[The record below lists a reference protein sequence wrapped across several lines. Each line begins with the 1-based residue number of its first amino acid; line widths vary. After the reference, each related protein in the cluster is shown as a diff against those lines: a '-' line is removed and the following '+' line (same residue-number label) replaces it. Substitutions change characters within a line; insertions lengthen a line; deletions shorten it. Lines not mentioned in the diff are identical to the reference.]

1 MDGTLPCPS
10 TFTFVAYPHKI
21 SVSYFFAS
29 RALCFLY
36 TRAGT
41 SKTVSA
47 IILAAPRIL
56 HSSVTLL
63 LPPDSTSICTYDCTS
78 LNFICVWRLKWML
91 FCLHMT
97 FVWKW
102 VLCHESGSQDI
113 LWICFSSSFFTHIL
127 GIRLRC
133 PSFKTTGAFTHG
145 SAHQPLNFITSSL
158 KYYLHSIWFSSCFW
172 ACPKE
177 ENSCN

>member
-1 MDGTLPCPS
+1 MGWPLDWSSLALCRFWNLLRGFFPISLGHPTNSGWHLA
-10 TFTFVAYPHKI
+10 FTFMAHPHRI
-21 SVSYFFAS
+21 SVSYFSPS

-36 TRAGT
+36 TRADN

-47 IILAAPRIL
+47 IILVAPRSL

-63 LPPDSTSICTYDCTS
+63 LPPESASVCTCDCTL

-102 VLCHESGSQDI
+102 VLWQEGRSQ
-113 LWICFSSSFFTHIL
+113 
-127 GIRLRC
+127 R
-133 PSFKTTGAFTHG
+133 
-145 SAHQPLNFITSSL
+145 TSYGFVSP
-158 KYYLHSIWFSSCFW
+158 LHSLCTFQGSDSGVQALKQQVPLLTGQPIN
-172 ACPKE
+172 P
-177 ENSCN
+177 